1 MAVFKDRIEAGQKL
15 AKELE
20 NYKDKDV
27 IVFAIPN
34 GGVPVGFEI
43 AKKLDCPLDVII
55 VRKILYPWTT
65 EAGFGAVDPEGGVI
79 LEKSII
85 KQLVLSKKAIDTQIE
100 KAKEQLE
107 EKIKKFRKARLTGKE
122 KTYPELTG
130 KTAILVDD
138 GLATGYS
145 MLLSVKFLKKKKAE
159 KIIVT
164 VPTASQNAYEKIKKE
179 ADQIICPD
187 VRSGFPFAV
196 ADAYEEWYDVPDE
209 EVLEYLMK

>member
-1 MAVFKDRIEAGQKL
+1 MIYKDRTEAGQKL

-20 NYKDKDV
+20 KYKDKNV

-43 AKKLDCPLDVII
+43 AKKLECSLDVMI

-79 LEKSII
+79 LEKGILTQLGITKRII
-85 KQLVLSKKAIDTQIE
+85 DAQVE
-100 KAKEQLE
+100 KAKQQLKG
-107 EKIKKFRKARLTGKE
+107 KIKKFRKE
-122 KTYPELTG
+122 KTYPELRG

-145 MLLSVKFLKKKKAE
+145 MLVSLRFLKKKKPD
-159 KIIVT
+159 KIIVA
-164 VPTASQNAYEKIKKE
+164 VPTASQGAYEKIKKE
-179 ADQIICPD
+179 TDEIVCPD

-196 ADAYEEWYDVPDE
+196 ADAYKKWHDVPDE
-209 EVLEYLMK
+209 EVLEYLKRVKK